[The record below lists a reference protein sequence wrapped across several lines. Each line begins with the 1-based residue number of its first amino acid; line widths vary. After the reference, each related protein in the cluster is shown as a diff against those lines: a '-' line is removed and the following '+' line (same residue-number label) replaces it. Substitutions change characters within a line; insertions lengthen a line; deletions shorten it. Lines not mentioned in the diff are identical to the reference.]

1 MNKDKV
7 IKDLRERN
15 DKLKNQYDLL
25 QFRNWQLEHKQ
36 EKLKTIIKDIK
47 DLTKRYMTSGYI
59 YEYNGNENYYVDG
72 EYLKGIV
79 KILGDE
85 FNDN

>member
-15 DKLKNQYDLL
+15 DKLKSQYDLL

-36 EKLKTIIKDIK
+36 ENLKSIIKEAIDF
-47 DLTKRYMTSGYI
+47 TKIGSMSY
-59 YEYNGNENYYVDG
+59 
-72 EYLKGIV
+72 KH
-79 KILGDE
+79 ILGDFE
-85 FNDN
+85 VVEVESLLKILDKAGNK